1 MVSYRTTREA
11 GTRLTFSHLSPSA
24 GLSYSPKPRP
34 ALARSLLRGK
44 VPRRRSCCEA
54 QCQTQETTRNARGY
68 GVLWEEMQQFTVSS
82 GRGSRHEK
90 ACKGI
95 SVRFVPAPR
104 LGPPLPQRSA
114 GRGGKA
120 SQRPG
125 EECELPVCPGGSGCA
140 KRRLGSAS
148 PGRRASV
155 RRDLTRGALS
165 IGVKNSRTRRLLTHE
180 VAMEEAAVYRAWN
193 HGFPAS
199 AVRRPTLVPQ
209 SIFTSSRT
217 CPLQQTSASFPFSF
231 SCSLPP
237 LKSDRRVI

>member
-1 MVSYRTTREA
+1 MPESDDKKISTTTYNSDIRLVGPHLRHPAPPPVRRILIALSKTPRWNGMMVSYRTTREA

-44 VPRRRSCCEA
+44 VPPRRSCCEA
-54 QCQTQETTRNARGY
+54 QCQTQETTGDARGY

-104 LGPPLPQRSA
+104 LGPPLPKRSA

-120 SQRPG
+120 SQGPG

-140 KRRLGSAS
+140 TRRLGSAS
-148 PGRRASV
+148 LGRRASAE
-155 RRDLTRGALS
+155 REDIALEEHGRS
-165 IGVKNSRTRRLLTHE
+165 AART
-180 VAMEEAAVYRAWN
+180 AGPDA
-193 HGFPAS
+193 
-199 AVRRPTLVPQ
+199 
-209 SIFTSSRT
+209 
-217 CPLQQTSASFPFSF
+217 C
-231 SCSLPP
+231 
-237 LKSDRRVI
+237 